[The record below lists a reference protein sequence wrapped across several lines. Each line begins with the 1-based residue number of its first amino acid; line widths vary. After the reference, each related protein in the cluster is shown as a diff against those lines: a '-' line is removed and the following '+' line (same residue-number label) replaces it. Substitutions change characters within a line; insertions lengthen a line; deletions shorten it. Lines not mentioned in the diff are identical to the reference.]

1 MNDSGQSL
9 FGTGNE
15 DSIYSVNDTH
25 NLICRVLCSVSDIFK
40 SDIVLPKSE
49 FIAKYK
55 SSYSEEELRYA
66 KHILFAIVKRRRGV
80 TLPSLVER
88 KHGEGAL
95 DKLGS
100 DIYEIMAYG
109 EGIRESFPKSLVSSG
124 SSKQKTPKRQPHK

>member
-1 MNDSGQSL
+1 MNDNGQNL
-9 FGTGNE
+9 FGSGNE
-15 DSIYSVNDTH
+15 DSVYSVNDTH

-49 FIAKYK
+49 FITKYK

-66 KHILFAIVKRRRGV
+66 KDILFAIIKRRRGA

-88 KHGEGAL
+88 KHGERAL
-95 DKLGS
+95 DKLSS

-109 EGIRESFPKSLVSSG
+109 EGIRESPKNLWFHLAAR
-124 SSKQKTPKRQPHK
+124 KQKTLKRQPHK